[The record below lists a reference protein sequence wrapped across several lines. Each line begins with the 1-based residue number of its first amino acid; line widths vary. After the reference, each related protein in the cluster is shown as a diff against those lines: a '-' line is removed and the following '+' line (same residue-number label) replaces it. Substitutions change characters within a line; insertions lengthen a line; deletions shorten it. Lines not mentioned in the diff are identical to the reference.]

1 MKDNERFNKIIIDLL
16 NQLIDETIKLQQET
30 AKIRSKIDSNLY
42 KVGRDYKIINNN
54 SILMTRNK
62 GNGVRKVYINYQK
75 DVESAFEKDGCYK
88 MVFD

>member
-62 GNGVRKVYINYQK
+62 GNNYQK
-75 DVESAFEKDGCYK
+75 DVENAFDKDGCYK

>member
-75 DVESAFEKDGCYK
+75 DVENAFDKDGCYK